1 MKDKTVFICQSCGAR
16 YPKWLGRCSSCGE
29 WNTLVEEIEEEA
41 PTVAGGISYAPA
53 EPVLYKDIQD
63 IPRQRIAVGIEDVNK
78 VLGGGLVAGSL
89 VLVGGEPGIGKSTLL
104 LQVARDMAAADD
116 PVVADNPV
124 VAAASVLYVSGEE
137 SLEQIKLRG
146 DRLGV
151 RDGRLFL
158 LAETNLERILAQA
171 ERLAPRILIV
181 DSIQT
186 VFSNKMTSGPGTIS
200 QVREAANQIFRF
212 AKTRQIPAFIVGHIT
227 KDGSLAG
234 PKSLEHIVDVV
245 LLFEGERDHSHRVL
259 RAQKNRFGPVSEL
272 AVFEM
277 TAAGLQPILNPSAFF
292 LRERPR
298 DEAGSA
304 VVCTVKGTRPF
315 LAEIQALVSS
325 TLFIGNPRRMTI
337 GLDHYRTAMLL
348 ALVEKKAGYSFAG
361 EDIYLNVAG
370 GMSIEEPAVD
380 LGVVMAVVSS
390 LKNMPL
396 PQDMAF
402 FGEVGLSGEIRSVA
416 QPLVRIKEAQALGF
430 ASIML
435 PAGNLAGLDRQ
446 DLPEIECVGVRTVRE
461 ALQRVF

>member
-1 MKDKTVFICQSCGAR
+1 MKDKTVFICQGCGAR
-16 YPKWLGRCSSCGE
+16 APKWLGRCPTCGE
-29 WNTLVEEIEEEA
+29 WNTLVEEIEDET
-41 PTVAGGISYAPA
+41 PSGGLVFAPA
-53 EPVLYKDIQD
+53 EPVLYKDVQD
-63 IPRQRIAVGIEDVNK
+63 IPRQRITVGIKDFNE
-78 VLGGGLVAGSL
+78 VLGGGLVPGSV
-89 VLVGGEPGIGKSTLL
+89 VLLGGEPGIGKSTLL
-104 LQVARDMAAADD
+104 LQVARDLAGDEAT
-116 PVVADNPV
+116 
-124 VAAASVLYVSGEE
+124 VLYVSGEE

-151 RDGRLFL
+151 RSGRLFL

-171 ERLAPRILIV
+171 ERLAPQILVV

-186 VFSNKMTSGPGTIS
+186 VFSGRMTSGPGTIS

-212 AKTRQIPAFIVGHIT
+212 AKTRQIPAFLVGHIT

-245 LLFEGERDHSHRVL
+245 LLFEGERDHSQRVL
-259 RAQKNRFGPVSEL
+259 RAMKNRFGPVSEL

-277 TAAGLQPILNPSAFF
+277 TASGLQAVLNPSAFF

-304 VVCTVKGTRPF
+304 VVCTLKGTRPL

-325 TLFIGNPRRMTI
+325 TLFSGNPRRMTI

-348 ALVEKKAGYSFAG
+348 ALIEKKAGYSFAG

-370 GMSIEEPAVD
+370 GMSIDEPAVD

-396 PQDMAF
+396 PSDMTF
-402 FGEVGLSGEIRSVA
+402 FGEVGLSGEIRSVG

-430 ASIML
+430 GTVLL
-435 PAGNLAGLDRQ
+435 PAGNLAGLDRK
-446 DLPEIECVGVRTVRE
+446 DLPAIECWGARTVRE